1 MPILTTVFNTAVEVL
16 VIALRQEKEIKGIQ
30 IGKKEV
36 KLSLCV
42 NDILLDRILKNSP
55 KKKKKKYNKQL
66 LEPINEFSKFAGC
79 KINIQKSVVFLSL

>member
-55 KKKKKKYNKQL
+55 KKKKKYNKQL